1 MKVAALQDD
10 PTQALLLEQTLLLNG
25 HSCVRFRGGQA
36 LMQALRR
43 ESFDML
49 LLDWEVRGIAGRDV
63 LLWIRRALGAALPVM
78 LLSERDDEAHIANC
92 FADGADAFVAK
103 PLRHGE
109 LAARV
114 QALARRTAPAA
125 GSGDLVVGVFRFALA
140 ERRAYVR
147 NRCVPLAPKEF
158 DLAVLLFRHA
168 GQLVLRQILC
178 ERVWRRAVPQTS
190 RTIDSHLSRV
200 RTKLGLWPHN
210 GVRLSAICAVGCR
223 LDLLEPRSLAEL
235 RGLSPP

>member
-43 ESFDML
+43 EPFDML

-63 LLWIRRALGAALPVM
+63 LLWIRRALGTELPVM
-78 LLSERDDEAHIANC
+78 LLSERDDEAHVANC
-92 FADGADAFVAK
+92 FADGADAIVAK
-103 PLRHGE
+103 PLRHAE

-114 QALARRTAPAA
+114 QALGRRTSPAA
-125 GSGDLVVGVFRFALA
+125 NSGELTVGVFRFAIS

-147 NRCVPLAPKEF
+147 DECVPLAPKEF

-168 GQLVLRQILC
+168 GQLVLRQTLC
-178 ERVWRRAVPQTS
+178 DHVWRRAVPQTS

-210 GVRLSAICAVGCR
+210 GVRLSSICAVGCR
-223 LDLLEPRSLAEL
+223 LDLIEPRSVAAL
-235 RGLSPP
+235 RALSPP